1 MYQIAQFKQLRL
13 WYQQASRSEDQD
25 KGGIARANTYFDFE
39 HKVTDLSGPK
49 GFAGTQGGIESGTK
63 LFEIGSEWHQLRR
76 NLPSIG

>member
-49 GFAGTQGGIESGTK
+49 ICLFLAWLRVEYKGPLYIYGLQAFA
-63 LFEIGSEWHQLRR
+63 
-76 NLPSIG
+76 